1 MQKSKFHET
10 VVQNRRVARHAIDAT
25 PARWRAPDSL
35 VDLRTE
41 AGSSI
46 CNGREGRRRHAGRAA
61 AAHSARRVVK
71 YALAVLVFPQEHWHL
86 ALFAHPSHLHVA
98 VVRGADGVVAGP
110 RALVRAQRATF
121 LGAPVPV
128 QIKQPRQR
136 PSRRQQPAARALG
149 LLVEPV

>member
-1 MQKSKFHET
+1 MVRQ
-10 VVQNRRVARHAIDAT
+10 
-25 PARWRAPDSL
+25 PA
-35 VDLRTE
+35 
-41 AGSSI
+41 
-46 CNGREGRRRHAGRAA
+46 
-61 AAHSARRVVK
+61 ARRVVK